1 MIIGGFQ
8 KFSLVDY
15 PEKLSAIVF
24 TQGCNFLCPY
34 CHNPE
39 LNSFGDRNILIK
51 EQYIIDFLETRIG
64 KIDAVVI
71 SGGEPTCQNDL
82 IDFIKRI
89 KCLGFLIKLDTN
101 GSNPEIIEQLL
112 TEKLIDYIAMDIKT
126 SPEKYFRFSKDLLD
140 FNKIKKSIQL
150 IMQSNVDYEFR
161 TTVVK
166 DILSIDDILKI
177 GQMIKG
183 AKKYYLQKFV
193 PTKLLDA
200 DYSKAQI
207 FNDEEF
213 SFLQKELEK
222 HIKNVNIR

>member
-1 MIIGGFQ
+1 MEEMLRILV
-8 KFSLVDY
+8 KDLVDY

-24 TQGCNFLCPY
+24 TQGCNFTCPY

-39 LNSFGDRNILIK
+39 LNSFEDRNIHIK
-51 EQYIIDFLETRIG
+51 EQYIIDFLKTRIG

-101 GSNPEIIEQLL
+101 GSNPEIIEQFL

-140 FNKIKKSIQL
+140 FNKIKKSIT
-150 IMQSNVDYEFR
+150 I
-161 TTVVK
+161 
-166 DILSIDDILKI
+166 
-177 GQMIKG
+177 
-183 AKKYYLQKFV
+183 
-193 PTKLLDA
+193 
-200 DYSKAQI
+200 
-207 FNDEEF
+207 
-213 SFLQKELEK
+213 
-222 HIKNVNIR
+222 